1 MNSGETFLSVT
12 QVHFRFI
19 NKHFNRFLEICDLHK
34 KNPQWLISKYL
45 WIQDSWTW
53 THTEIGRSKV
63 FMFIFS
69 PFFVVDFPYI
79 WIYIY
84 KCVFVY
90 PFIRYWSGLISIC
103 FGHLSSLYP
112 LTDTVGCIGM
122 VVYCWLHGAN
132 FFFLCFSLLLA
143 YFLMETLLFSHLEG
157 FGGTPTNYLHIPS
170 GNTAVIHVWTCDKST
185 TFMWIFWEKN

>member
-1 MNSGETFLSVT
+1 M
-12 QVHFRFI
+12 I
-19 NKHFNRFLEICDLHK
+19 YIK

-132 FFFLCFSLLLA
+132 FFFSLFQSA
-143 YFLMETLLFSHLEG
+143 ACLFSNG
-157 FGGTPTNYLHIPS
+157 NSPFFSPGGIWRHSNKLPAHSL
-170 GNTAVIHVWTCDKST
+170 
-185 TFMWIFWEKN
+185 WEHSSHSCVNLWQINNFYVNILRKKLNKGYS

>member
-1 MNSGETFLSVT
+1 MVDFKIPLNTGFLNVNTHRDRQVKSIYVYIFTFLCC
-12 QVHFRFI
+12 RFSI
-19 NKHFNRFLEICDLHK
+19 YMN
-34 KNPQWLISKYL
+34 
-45 WIQDSWTW
+45 
-53 THTEIGRSKV
+53 
-63 FMFIFS
+63 
-69 PFFVVDFPYI
+69 
-79 WIYIY
+79 IYIY

-170 GNTAVIHVWTCDKST
+170 GNTVVIHVWTCDKST